1 MVLISRGWKPI
12 ISSKK
17 GQFTSESFKKKIV
30 GPWLREGWAGNSPK
44 TDSNDNYLD
53 FLYFKSWA
61 MLSHS
66 LSTREKSRFDIINP
80 ASCSTIKQQPLL
92 NWNYYLFN
100 LLTSHNRNIIKEFS
114 GRLIILGWVQAFLVL
129 DGWNRFVVKVFK
141 AIFC

>member
-17 GQFTSESFKKKIV
+17 GQFTSKIFKKV
-30 GPWLREGWAGNSPK
+30 DGPVTPRR
-44 TDSNDNYLD
+44 
-53 FLYFKSWA
+53 
-61 MLSHS
+61 LSRKQSENRQQCQLFRFPLFQKLNHVILQS
-66 LSTREKSRFDIINP
+66 FYWRKSRFDIINL

-92 NWNYYLFN
+92 NWNYYRFN
-100 LLTSHNRNIIKEFS
+100 LLTSHNLNIIKEFS

>member
-1 MVLISRGWKPI
+1 
-12 ISSKK
+12 
-17 GQFTSESFKKKIV
+17 
-30 GPWLREGWAGNSPK
+30 
-44 TDSNDNYLD
+44 
-53 FLYFKSWA
+53 
-61 MLSHS
+61 MLSYS

-141 AIFC
+141 AIFCQPACDFLVVLAFKVVHISCQHVQTDFQGVRYNGVLVQTLVAERRGPQLHNPVC

>member
-1 MVLISRGWKPI
+1 
-12 ISSKK
+12 
-17 GQFTSESFKKKIV
+17 
-30 GPWLREGWAGNSPK
+30 
-44 TDSNDNYLD
+44 
-53 FLYFKSWA
+53 
-61 MLSHS
+61 MLFYS

-141 AIFC
+141 AIFCQPACDFLVILAFKVVHISCQHVQTDFQGVRDNGVLVQTLVAERRGPQLHNPVC